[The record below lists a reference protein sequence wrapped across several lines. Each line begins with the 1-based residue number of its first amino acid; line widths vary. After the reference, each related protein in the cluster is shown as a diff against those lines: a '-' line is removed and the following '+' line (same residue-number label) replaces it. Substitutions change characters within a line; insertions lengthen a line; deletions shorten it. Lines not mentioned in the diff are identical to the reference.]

1 MAPITKVGIDVGGER
16 KGFHA
21 VALTDGTTTDQLVTA
36 SPRAGWAEAAAS
48 SPSEGLLNE
57 ASNSRFDEEE
67 WQW

>member
-36 SPRAGWAEAAAS
+36 SPRAGGAEATAS
-48 SPSEGLLNE
+48 SPSEGLLDE
-57 ASNSRFDEEE
+57 PSNSRFDEEQ